1 MTSTLHDASV
11 ESVLERLRSEG
22 QQHDADAKRRLTES
36 RHRDGSPAGVME
48 RAEMCAQAPI
58 AVSDEVGQLLYMFTR
73 ARAPRLAVE
82 FGCSLGTSAIYLAAA
97 LADNG
102 HGRLITSEIHP
113 GKAHAAT
120 VNLAQAGLAHLV
132 EVRVGDA
139 LRTLGLL
146 GEPVDLLVLDG
157 WNELYL
163 PVLDL
168 IEPQLAAGAMVLA
181 DLSADDPD
189 LALYLARVTNPDGE
203 WASLTIPFDAGV
215 EVSTRAVAAGRK
227 AP

>member
-1 MTSTLHDASV
+1 
-11 ESVLERLRSEG
+11 
-22 QQHDADAKRRLTES
+22 
-36 RHRDGSPAGVME
+36 
-48 RAEMCAQAPI
+48 MCAHAPI
-58 AVSDEVGQLLYMFTR
+58 AVSDEVGQLLYFFVR
-73 ARAPRLAVE
+73 ARAPKLAVE

-102 HGRLITSEIHP
+102 RGRLITSEIHP
-113 GKAHAAT
+113 GKAQAAT
-120 VNLAQAGLAHLV
+120 ANLAQVGLGHLV

-139 LRTLGLL
+139 LQTLDRLD
-146 GEPVDLLVLDG
+146 EPVDLLVLDG

-168 IEPQLAAGAMVLA
+168 LAPQLARDAVVLA

-189 LALYLARVTNPDGE
+189 LAPYLARVRSPHGE

-215 EVSTRAVAAGRK
+215 EVSTRTIAAG
-227 AP
+227 